1 MKRLAVLTVFLGLMF
16 IRNIS
21 AQAPSDTVVYLL
33 TCGPG
38 TATYSI
44 YGHSALRIVINGG
57 ESDQVCN
64 WGVFDF
70 STKHFAW
77 KFAKGKLDYMLGIS
91 SFNRFME
98 EYSSEGRWVQSQRVN
113 LSGPQKAVLIELIN
127 ENLKPENRKYRY
139 DFFYDNCATRIR
151 DLLEK
156 AGGEKLIYPPLPAEK
171 RVPSF
176 RQKIGEYQLRF
187 PWLDF
192 GIDLLIGTPG
202 DKKAGFRD
210 RMFLPLDLRNGLN
223 ELLLIS
229 GNKRIPLLSNPET
242 ILEATVPQPD
252 PSPLSSPLVVFSLV
266 LIIVIILSS
275 VIRERIPNNIMD
287 RIIFFIYSLLAVILI
302 FTGFFSEH
310 KQLHMNINII
320 WLSPF
325 VIICLFSLFMEK
337 PPVIWF
343 RLVFFLSLVFLII
356 SFFVPR
362 ATNNAFVPLVILLMV
377 RSSVRAGFSWNP
389 LSMSHL
395 T

>member
-1 MKRLAVLTVFLGLMF
+1 MKRLAFLIVLSGLMF
-16 IRNIS
+16 TTNMP
-21 AQAPSDTVVYLL
+21 AQTPADTVVYLM

-70 STKHFAW
+70 STKHFGW
-77 KFAKGKLDYMLGIS
+77 KFAKGKLDYMLGINPYD
-91 SFNRFME
+91 SFLE
-98 EYSSEGRWVQSQRVN
+98 EYSSEGRWVQSQKIN
-113 LSGPQKAVLIELIN
+113 LSGSQKASLLELIN
-127 ENLKPENRKYRY
+127 ENLKPGNRKYRY

-156 AGGEKLIYPPLPAEK
+156 ACGETLIYPPLMDERK
-171 RVPSF
+171 IPSF
-176 RQKIGEYQLRF
+176 RQKIGEYQLGF

-210 RMFLPLDLRNGLN
+210 RMFLPLDLREGLSQ
-223 ELLLIS
+223 LLLAR
-229 GNKRIPLLSNPET
+229 GNKRIPLLADPET
-242 ILEATVPQPD
+242 ILEASAPPPQ
-252 PSPLSSPLVVFSLV
+252 PSPLLSPLIVFSFV
-266 LIIVIILSS
+266 LIIIIILSS
-275 VIRERIPNNIMD
+275 VVRGKIPNNILD
-287 RIIFFIYSLLAVILI
+287 RVIFFIYSLLALLLI

-310 KQLHMNINII
+310 TQLHVNINML

-325 VIICLFSLFMEK
+325 IIACLISLFMKE
-337 PPVIWF
+337 PPVLWF
-343 RLVFFLSLVFLII
+343 RIVFSLSLLFLLI
-356 SFFVPR
+356 SLIVPD
-362 ATNNAFVPLVILLMV
+362 ATNNAFVPLVILLAV
-377 RSSVRAGFSWNP
+377 RSSVRSGFSWNP